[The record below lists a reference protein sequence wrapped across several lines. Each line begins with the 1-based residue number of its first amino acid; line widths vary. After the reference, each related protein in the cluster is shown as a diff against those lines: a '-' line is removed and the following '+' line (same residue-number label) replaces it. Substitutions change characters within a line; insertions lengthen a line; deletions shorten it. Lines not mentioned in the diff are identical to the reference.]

1 MDFLSFCMVLLTS
14 LFFVFLFSIQALRS
28 KANPK
33 RHLLPPGPKPLP
45 FIGNLL
51 ELGNKPHLDFK
62 EKRNLSHIYGP
73 IITLQLGQV
82 TTVVV
87 SSSNTAK
94 QVLQTHDQFLSNRT
108 LPDAIQA
115 SDLRG
120 DSLPWIPT
128 SSKWRS
134 LRKICNSH
142 LFAPKI
148 LDANQP
154 NRRMKVQELISDV
167 NESLVKGEAV
177 DIGRAAFKTTLNL
190 LSRTI
195 FSVDLADA
203 SSEMAREFKET
214 VWGSMEE
221 AGKPNWADF
230 FPVLRKI
237 DPQGIRRRMIK
248 HVQKIEQVFDRI
260 ISQRLESRKAHDYL
274 TTNDILDT
282 LLNISEVNSED
293 MDMTKLQ
300 HLLLILFTAGTD
312 TTSATLEWAMAELLR
327 NPEKM
332 SKAQQELD
340 KIIGKGKPVEE
351 GDIARLPYFQAI
363 IKETFRLHPATPLL
377 LPRKADSDV
386 EICGYIVPKGAQVF
400 VNAWAIGRDPS
411 IWDNPS
417 SFVPERFLGLDDQID
432 VTGKNFELIPFGA
445 GRRICPG
452 LSWTMRILPLML
464 GSLINSFEW
473 KLEDGVLPETLN
485 MEEKFGLTLQM
496 AHPLRAV
503 PKSFCEI

>member
-1 MDFLSFCMVLLTS
+1 MDFLSLCMVLLS
-14 LFFVFLFSIQALRS
+14 LFFVLLFSIIQALRS

-33 RHLLPPGPKPLP
+33 RHLLPPGPKPFP

-51 ELGNKPHLDFK
+51 ELGNKPHLSLTK
-62 EKRNLSHIYGP
+62 LSQIYGP

-87 SSSNTAK
+87 SSPNTAK
-94 QVLQTHDQFLSNRT
+94 QVLRTHDQFLSNRT
-108 LPDAIQA
+108 IPDAIQA
-115 SDLRG
+115 CDLRQ
-120 DSLPWIPT
+120 DSLPWIPP
-128 SSKWRS
+128 SAKWRS
-134 LRKICNSH
+134 LRQICNSQ
-142 LFAPKI
+142 LFAAKI
-148 LDANQP
+148 LNANQP
-154 NRRMKVQELISDV
+154 NRRIKVQELISQI
-167 NESLVKGEAV
+167 NESAVNSEAV

-190 LSRTI
+190 LSRTV
-195 FSVDLADA
+195 FSVDLADPN
-203 SSEMAREFKET
+203 SEMAREFKET
-214 VWGSMEE
+214 VWGLMEG
-221 AGKPNWADF
+221 AGTPNVGDF

-248 HVQKIEQVFDRI
+248 HFNKMEQLFDRM
-260 ISQRLESRKAHDYL
+260 ISQRLASRKAHDYV
-274 TTNDILDT
+274 TTNDMLDT
-282 LLNISEVNSED
+282 LLNISEANSED
-293 MDMTKLQ
+293 MDKTKIQ
-300 HLLLILFTAGTD
+300 HLFLALFAAGTD

-327 NPEKM
+327 DPEKL
-332 SKAQQELD
+332 SKAQQELEQ
-340 KIIGKGKPVEE
+340 IIGKGKPVEE
-351 GDIARLPYFQAI
+351 ADIARLPYLQAI
-363 IKETFRLHPATPLL
+363 IKETFRLHPAAPFL

-417 SFVPERFLGLDDQID
+417 SFMPERFLGLDDQID
-432 VTGKNFELIPFGA
+432 VTGKNFELIPFGG

-452 LSWTMRILPLML
+452 LPLAMRILPLML
-464 GSLINSFEW
+464 GSLVNSFDW
-473 KLEDGVLPETLN
+473 KLKDGVVPKTLN

>member
-33 RHLLPPGPKPLP
+33 KHLLPPGPKPFP

-51 ELGNKPHLDFK
+51 ELGNKPHLDFTK
-62 EKRNLSHIYGP
+62 LSQIYGP

-94 QVLQTHDQFLSNRT
+94 QVLQTHDRFLSNRT
-108 LPDAIQA
+108 VPAAIQA

-128 SSKWRS
+128 SPKWRS

-154 NRRMKVQELISDV
+154 SRRMKVQELISDV

-177 DIGRAAFKTTLNL
+177 DIGRVAFKTTLNL

-195 FSVDLADA
+195 FSVDLADTG
-203 SSEMAREFKET
+203 SEMAREFKET

-221 AGKPNWADF
+221 AGKTNWADF

-237 DPQGIRRRMIK
+237 DPQGIRRR
-248 HVQKIEQVFDRI
+248 HDQTCPEDR
-260 ISQRLESRKAHDYL
+260 
-274 TTNDILDT
+274 TDI
-282 LLNISEVNSED
+282 
-293 MDMTKLQ
+293 
-300 HLLLILFTAGTD
+300 
-312 TTSATLEWAMAELLR
+312 
-327 NPEKM
+327 
-332 SKAQQELD
+332 
-340 KIIGKGKPVEE
+340 
-351 GDIARLPYFQAI
+351 
-363 IKETFRLHPATPLL
+363 
-377 LPRKADSDV
+377 
-386 EICGYIVPKGAQVF
+386 
-400 VNAWAIGRDPS
+400 
-411 IWDNPS
+411 
-417 SFVPERFLGLDDQID
+417 
-432 VTGKNFELIPFGA
+432 
-445 GRRICPG
+445 
-452 LSWTMRILPLML
+452 
-464 GSLINSFEW
+464 
-473 KLEDGVLPETLN
+473 
-485 MEEKFGLTLQM
+485 
-496 AHPLRAV
+496 
-503 PKSFCEI
+503 

>member
-1 MDFLSFCMVLLTS
+1 MDFLSFCMVLLIS

-28 KANPK
+28 KANLK

-51 ELGNKPHLDFK
+51 ELGNKPHLDFTK
-62 EKRNLSHIYGP
+62 LSQIYGP

-108 LPDAIQA
+108 VPDAIQA

-128 SSKWRS
+128 SPKWRS

-154 NRRMKVQELISDV
+154 SRRMKVQELISDV

-190 LSRTI
+190 LSGTI

-230 FPVLRKI
+230 FPVLKKI

-248 HVQKIEQVFDRI
+248 HVRKIEQVFDSI
-260 ISQRLESRKAHDYL
+260 ISQRLESRKAHDYV
-274 TTNDILDT
+274 TTNDMLDT

-327 NPEKM
+327 NPEKL
-332 SKAQQELD
+332 SKAQQELE
-340 KIIGKGKPVEE
+340 KIIGKGKPIEE
-351 GDIARLPYFQAI
+351 VDIARLPYFQAI

-377 LPRKADSDV
+377 LPRKADADV

-417 SFVPERFLGLDDQID
+417 SFVPERILGLDDQID
-432 VTGKNFELIPFGA
+432 VIGKNFELIPFGA

-473 KLEDGVLPETLN
+473 KLEDGVSPETLN